1 MILSINPQIFGEDLP
16 RNAMPFSECR
26 IKQLFEGSA
35 YGV

>member
-1 MILSINPQIFGEDLP
+1 MISSINPQIFGGDLH
-16 RNAMPFSECR
+16 RNAMPFGECR